1 MKAASGIHTKYT
13 LPVESVTVI
22 CYAKRYS
29 FATVTASGEW
39 GLHHITAP
47 KQKTDREVCFLFERK
62 LRKEYKFLTVAF

>member
-13 LPVESVTVI
+13 LTVESVTVI

-39 GLHHITAP
+39 VLHPRRRYP
-47 KQKTDREVCFLFERK
+47 KTKMAYRKGMPFLFG
-62 LRKEYKFLTVAF
+62 AGDGI